1 MQFSIFFIIP
11 FIQPIFRIYLFFF
24 NDFTKYQEPVD
35 DANNLTRVLI
45 NIIKRIIKAYR
56 SFNSSISKKKDQR
69 SKYNLLLPP
78 LKVQLQQIKPGKACV
93 YIYFLLKKRN
103 CPTFTTILSNRNHFS
118 FQLDKKRKEKRKKTT
133 LARRVQ
139 AYFTGRNDLIAA
151 QNRCPTL
158 FTFRIRMYG
167 FYFTR

>member
-11 FIQPIFRIYLFFF
+11 FIQPIFRIIYFF

-35 DANNLTRVLI
+35 VSIVQLI
-45 NIIKRIIKAYR
+45 D
-56 SFNSSISKKKDQR
+56 FQKKKDQR
-69 SKYNLLLPP
+69 TKYNLLLPP

-118 FQLDKKRKEKRKKTT
+118 FHFDKKRKEKRKKTT